1 MVLRRSSELNG
12 LTTSSAMMD
21 NPKKPV
27 PPPRPR
33 VSLATLLN
41 PRPDR
46 GRLVSAVRASMASG
60 LCLLAGWLLGNL
72 EAGLTANA
80 FAAPRNRDPS
90 LSVELPRTGNHR
102 AEREFAT

>member
-1 MVLRRSSELNG
+1 
-12 LTTSSAMMD
+12 
-21 NPKKPV
+21 
-27 PPPRPR
+27 
-33 VSLATLLN
+33 
-41 PRPDR
+41 
-46 GRLVSAVRASMASG
+46 MASG

-102 AEREFAT
+102 AEREFAP